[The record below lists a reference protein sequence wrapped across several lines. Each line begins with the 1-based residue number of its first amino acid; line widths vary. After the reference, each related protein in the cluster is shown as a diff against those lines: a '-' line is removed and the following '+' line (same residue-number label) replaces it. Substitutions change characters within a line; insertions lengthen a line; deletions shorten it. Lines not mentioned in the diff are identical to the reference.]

1 MFPPWPSQKIL
12 VLQHHNLKK
21 LPLSMSQ
28 WISWGTIPKSD
39 LWCILYQIVI
49 LLGEN
54 SWIWSNHGI
63 NRGFDPG
70 VMLSLPTLH
79 PKQRWKRSKGAA
91 TAPRNG
97 SVGKLEKANKI
108 IWIIMK
114 KNHRTGSNMNKSSDT
129 KKKSFFLVFVFFLA
143 GMPRVGWVLFSHS
156 LFRILQKRNVGRTY
170 SIDRHARTENLSNR
184 NVL

>member
-39 LWCILYQIVI
+39 YDAYCIRLWYSLVKF
-49 LLGEN
+49 LDPT
-54 SWIWSNHGI
+54 HGI
-63 NRGFDPG
+63 TEVLILASCF
-70 VMLSLPTLH
+70 LF
-79 PKQRWKRSKGAA
+79 QRYTRSRDENAAKELQRLQETDQLGSSKKRTKSFESW
-91 TAPRNG
+91 R
-97 SVGKLEKANKI
+97 KI
-108 IWIIMK
+108 IEQGQTWTNHQTQK
-114 KNHRTGSNMNKSSDT
+114 KHEL
-129 KKKSFFLVFVFFLA
+129 FFGVCFFVA

-156 LFRILQKRNVGRTY
+156 LFRILQKRNIGRTY

-184 NVL
+184 NDL